1 MNFFSKHNFNKQ
13 IVSIFMLL
21 VVVLLS
27 NVSVYGQAAENSF
40 SIDLNEAADKTNQG
54 SVSTISTNN
63 INFLL
68 WFMGSKQDPNSIIS
82 NEETDAKIQI
92 MTSGMAPNRV
102 LIKAFLQ
109 KAVNAESTLT

>member
-1 MNFFSKHNFNKQ
+1 MNFFSKHSFNKQ
-13 IVSIFMLL
+13 IGNIIMLL

-40 SIDLNEAADKTNQG
+40 SMNQKEEADTKNQ
-54 SVSTISTNN
+54 VNASTISTNN

-68 WFMGSKQDPNSIIS
+68 WFMGSKQDPNSVIS
-82 NEETDAKIQI
+82 NDETDAKIQI